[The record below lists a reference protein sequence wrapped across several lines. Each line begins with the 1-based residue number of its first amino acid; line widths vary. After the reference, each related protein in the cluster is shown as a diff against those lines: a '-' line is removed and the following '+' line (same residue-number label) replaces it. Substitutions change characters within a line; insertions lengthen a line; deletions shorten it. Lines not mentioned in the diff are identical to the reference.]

1 MRRIDVGEDRHDAD
15 RVDLVGDQLL
25 GGRHDLML
33 VERQDDVAEL
43 VDALGDAMGAAARH
57 QRIGMVM
64 GHGMQPVGIGI
75 VGPGLQAAAHQDH
88 VLEALGGDQAEP
100 AAGARQQRVEH
111 AGAGI
116 EHHVDAGEQVFQRDA
131 PGIGGILGR
140 GEEALGLV
148 LRRGRRLADLEVAVL
163 IDKDRVG
170 HGAAG
175 VDADDDWLAS
185 TVRSGWLTVAFQDV
199 AQVTEP
205 RFRRR
210 LRAICLKAQ

>member
-1 MRRIDVGEDRHDAD
+1 MMSAPALLDLLAADLGDALLVHRIDVREDRHDAD
-15 RVDLVGDQLL
+15 RFDLVGDQLFG
-25 GGRHDLML
+25 GGRDLML
-33 VERQDDVAEL
+33 VERQHDVAEL

-57 QRIGMVM
+57 QRIGMMM
-64 GHGMQPVGIGI
+64 GHRMQPVGIGI

-100 AAGARQQRVEH
+100 APGARQQRVEH

-116 EHHVDAGEQVFQRDA
+116 EHDVDAGKELFERDA
-131 PGIGGILGR
+131 PGVGRVLGR
-140 GEEALGLV
+140 GQKALGLV

-175 VDADDDWLAS
+175 VDADDDWM
-185 TVRSGWLTVAFQDV
+185 VTVASRLPEQD
-199 AQVTEP
+199 E
-205 RFRRR
+205 FG
-210 LRAICLKAQ
+210 